1 MAGGEVLG
9 FKVKVLGWR
18 EVSNLAFKLWSKV
31 RRSGFS
37 PDIIVAVLKGGCLVG
52 LLMADFYGVI
62 LETLRV
68 EHYKSLGVK
77 GRLRLAQPL
86 KAKVR
91 NRRVLL
97 VDDVADSG
105 ETLRLAVRHLS
116 RRGALQ
122 IRTGVLHVKPWTSF
136 SPDYHAEET
145 ESWVVYPW
153 EHGELVRT
161 LNRKTAEKGEP
172 LGRLLEDLRKL
183 GINPGLA
190 AEILGLSL
198 FDEG

>member
-1 MAGGEVLG
+1 MAEGEVLG

-18 EVSNLAFKLWSKV
+18 EVSNLAFKLWNKV

-37 PDIIVAVLKGGCLVG
+37 PDLAVAVLKGGCVVG
-52 LLMADFYGVI
+52 LLIADFCGVS

-68 EHYKSLGVK
+68 EHYKGLGVK

-105 ETLRLAVRHLS
+105 ETLRLAVGHLS

-122 IRTGVLHVKPWTSF
+122 IRTGVLHVKPWTGF
-136 SPDYHAEET
+136 PPDYYAEET
-145 ESWVVYPW
+145 DSWIVYPW

-161 LNRKTAEKGEP
+161 LSRKAAEKGNP
-172 LGRLLEDLRKL
+172 SRRLLEDLRKL
-183 GINPGLA
+183 GVKPGF
-190 AEILGLSL
+190 SS
-198 FDEG
+198 